1 MARVSGDRRPLPSLL
16 HSGVVAWAS
25 IRVRPKSSILV
36 LCGVGLAFAWLC
48 LGFVRPPE
56 LRLSVRFLGYTNIA
70 GFGTHLGV
78 VQISNAS
85 PFAVVRDRG
94 PQVVFN
100 LPSVRM
106 NYAPTG
112 WSVLEP
118 GEVEHVLTESLPN
131 EFGWKMVICAQKLE
145 DDPYGIAAE
154 PRLRTWHRQCAEWLQ
169 SHGVRVFTP
178 NPPPGRVFSND
189 WIDPSR

>member
-1 MARVSGDRRPLPSLL
+1 MARVSGDRRRLRSLR

-25 IRVRPKSSILV
+25 IRVRLKSSILV

-48 LGFVRPPE
+48 VGFSRPSG

-85 PFAVVRDRG
+85 PFAVGRDRG

-100 LPSVRM
+100 SPSVPM
-106 NYAPTG
+106 NYATTG

-118 GEVEHVLTESLPN
+118 GEVEHVLTESLSN
-131 EFGWKMVICAQKLE
+131 EFGWKMVICAQKLG
-145 DDPYGIAAE
+145 DDPYFIAAE
-154 PRLRTWHRQCAEWLQ
+154 PKLRTWYRQFAEWLQ
-169 SHGVRVFTP
+169 SHGVRVRAP
-178 NPPPGRVFSND
+178 SSPPSRVFSTD
-189 WIDPSR
+189 WIDPSP